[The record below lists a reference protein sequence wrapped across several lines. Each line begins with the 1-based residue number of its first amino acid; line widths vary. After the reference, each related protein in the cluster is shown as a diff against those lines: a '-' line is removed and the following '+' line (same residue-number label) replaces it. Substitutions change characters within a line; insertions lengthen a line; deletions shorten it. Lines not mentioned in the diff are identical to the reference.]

1 MSSGN
6 YLSNDGVWFSQESCC
21 DGNAYQAGA
30 AMKSAWQNAAG
41 GDDEAAVLFIA
52 SHFWRRSKESA
63 NCFGCHLFAPEM
75 THVCLIVKGIQL
87 YSARTPLQAHIQ
99 WYSSSYCALSIAST
113 YLSICLSDHRAQ
125 VIMQA
130 WLCHSCNQSPG
141 VFPEWKS
148 NVSLS
153 EGEIYQPL
161 QVCEATTTSP
171 LLSEPHLK
179 KADFSLLLSLPGP
192 EQKSLCLEAAD
203 PATETDLWELSFYS
217 LFFLKLTY
225 FLNLL
230 VCSFVSLSKETG
242 PWNSALHKLIRL

>member
-1 MSSGN
+1 MSLGN
-6 YLSNDGVWFSQESCC
+6 YLSNDRVWFSQESCC

-30 AMKSAWQNAAG
+30 PMKSAWQNAAG

-52 SHFWRRSKESA
+52 SHFWRRLRESA

-130 WLCHSCNQSPG
+130 WLRHSCNQSPG
-141 VFPEWKS
+141 VFQNGNLNWEM
-148 NVSLS
+148 
-153 EGEIYQPL
+153 
-161 QVCEATTTSP
+161 C
-171 LLSEPHLK
+171 HCLK
-179 KADFSLLLSLPGP
+179 VKYI
-192 EQKSLCLEAAD
+192 SLC
-203 PATETDLWELSFYS
+203 
-217 LFFLKLTY
+217 K
-225 FLNLL
+225 
-230 VCSFVSLSKETG
+230 
-242 PWNSALHKLIRL
+242 SAKPPPHHPS